1 MKTNLW
7 AKRPP
12 RLTKAAVS
20 SKLKSGLGLFL
31 SLSLGTLL
39 LGQSALVQAQNYP
52 NKPIRVIIPA
62 GPGDSCDTL
71 VRILGPKVSDK
82 LGQPIVI
89 DNRPGSSGQMGLSL
103 IKQAPADGYTI
114 GCGQGGNMVIVPL
127 AYQKVMYDTK
137 KDFAP
142 IALLASNFLA
152 LVVSPTLPIKTTEE
166 FIAYAKKNP
175 GRVTFGTNGEGAFL
189 HMATEQF
196 SLQSGIKY
204 LHVPFKSMP
213 EVFNGM
219 FSGQVDATLSSY
231 IASQPLTDSGKLKLI
246 AIARSQRLSDHP
258 NVPTLSETVPGYT
271 SGGWF
276 GMIAPAGTPPE
287 VINVLNKEFNIAMA
301 QPDVIERMKKL
312 GLDTHTESPQF
323 FVDTINGDFARWG
336 KLLKDIDF
344 KKM

>member
-1 MKTNLW
+1 MKNNFWT
-7 AKRPP
+7 P
-12 RLTKAAVS
+12 RKSLTSKMNS
-20 SKLKSGLGLFL
+20 SLRALMAIGLGMMA
-31 SLSLGTLL
+31 
-39 LGQSALVQAQNYP
+39 LGQISGVQAQNYP
-52 NKPIRVIIPA
+52 SKPIKVIIPA

-71 VRILGPKVSDK
+71 VRILGPKVAER
-82 LGQPIVI
+82 LGQPFVI

-103 IKQAPADGYTI
+103 IKQSPADGYTI

-152 LVVSPTLPIKTTEE
+152 LVVNPNLPIKTTEE

-231 IASQPLTDSGKLKLI
+231 IASQPLTDAGKLKLI

-258 NVPTLSETVPGYT
+258 SVPTISETVPGYT

-276 GMIAPAGTPPE
+276 GMIAPAGTPTE
-287 VINVLNKEFNIAMA
+287 VVNVLNKEFNIAMA

>member
-1 MKTNLW
+1 MNHTHPHRACAL
-7 AKRPP
+7 AKR
-12 RLTKAAVS
+12 LF
-20 SKLKSGLGLFL
+20 LGLL
-31 SLSLGTLL
+31 IGTGALFVHA
-39 LGQSALVQAQNYP
+39 QSYP
-52 NKPIRVIIPA
+52 NKPIKVIIPA

-71 VRILGPKVSDK
+71 VRILGPKVSEK

-89 DNRPGSSGQMGLSL
+89 DNRPGSSGQLGLSL

-152 LVVSPTLPIKTTEE
+152 LVVSPTFPIKSTEE

-175 GRVTFGTNGEGAFL
+175 GKVTFGTNGEGAFL

-231 IASQPLTDSGKLKLI
+231 IASQPLTDAGKLKLI

-258 NVPTLSETVPGYT
+258 TVPTIAETVPGFT

-276 GMIAPAGTPPE
+276 GMIAPAGTPSE
-287 VINVLNKEFNIAMA
+287 AINVLNKEFNIAMA

-312 GLDTHTESPQF
+312 GLYTHT
-323 FVDTINGDFARWG
+323 
-336 KLLKDIDF
+336 
-344 KKM
+344 